1 MMIFV
6 VRQMSELYS
15 YLITK
20 KSIASVAAVS
30 TTGNSLVLWEI
41 FVFSSSA
48 IFLYGSFKL
57 LKEIKR
63 KNHQ

>member
-30 TTGNSLVLWEI
+30 TTGNSLVLWET